1 MIRAAYLP
9 PSHRLL
15 RPSPPTLDARTVVV
29 VEDVVLNRVDERNDV
44 TPVARVTAIEFTI
57 VRRSFDHRDYS
68 RVSAND
74 DTDPTTTTHSSV
86 AAYDARR
93 RPVRS
98 FDRSVE
104 TSDYMRSAF
113 DRSIDRSTHRQT
125 GWRPREEDPNDP
137 NDGTRP
143 THPFVVRY
151 VINPPFPFPFPCPSN
166 PHRKE

>member
-68 RVSAND
+68 RVSARAR
-74 DTDPTTTTHSSV
+74 TTIPT
-86 AAYDARR
+86 RR
-93 RPVRS
+93 RPLTRRRRRMTHVV
-98 FDRSVE
+98 DP
-104 TSDYMRSAF
+104 F
-113 DRSIDRSTHRQT
+113 DRSIVRSKRQITCAQRSIDRHDRHTHRQVGARGRKT
-125 GWRPREEDPNDP
+125 RTTRTTERDP
-137 NDGTRP
+137 P
-143 THPFVVRY
+143 TL
-151 VINPPFPFPFPCPSN
+151 S
-166 PHRKE
+166 

>member
-104 TSDYMRSAF
+104 TTDYMRSAF
-113 DRSIDRSTHRQT
+113 DRSIDTHTDRLAPA
-125 GWRPREEDPNDP
+125 GGRPERRNE
-137 NDGTRP
+137 
-143 THPFVVRY
+143 THPPFRREVR
-151 VINPPFPFPFPCPSN
+151 N
-166 PHRKE
+166 

>member
-15 RPSPPTLDARTVVV
+15 RPSPPTLDARTVVVV

-98 FDRSVE
+98 FDRSIE

-113 DRSIDRSTHRQT
+113 DRSIDRHTDRLAPA
-125 GWRPREEDPNDP
+125 GGRPERWNE
-137 NDGTRP
+137 
-143 THPFVVRY
+143 THP
-151 VINPPFPFPFPCPSN
+151 PF
-166 PHRKE
+166 RE